1 MNRQHRTIGF
11 ALALGI
17 AGAVAAQTQTA
28 PGTPPPAA
36 PTQSSTAQIKTPVK
50 NFKVE
55 TSIDSLGMLEGK
67 TVVRIRT
74 TSDEIAKAL
83 MGKGVHQ
90 YSMTLRGSIQNAA
103 GVAMDTFT
111 YPFSGALT
119 AASPVEFSFLRLL
132 APGHYTVEIDL
143 GDGTKTYAK
152 LRFPIEALEVGRTF
166 APEMA
171 PNESSTL
178 PSAEAVVL
186 AAPKN
191 EEPAPGALAAAVQRV
206 KILPPDREAPIGL
219 MRLSAEVQPPVTKV
233 DFYLDERLILSRTR
247 APYTVELD
255 LGKVPRRQTVRAVG
269 FDSAGNV
276 IDEDAWAINEGDARI
291 AVRIL
296 PIPSA
301 PSAGGVTVR
310 LAVQSI
316 NGGEAKTV
324 DLYLDQKKF
333 QTFTAPPYVT
343 IIPAA
348 AYTRASYLRATAVT
362 PEGQESNDIR
372 FLRGQGAA
380 MENVKV
386 DVVQLHVSALDRKG
400 RFVAGLGEPDFSVS
414 EDGKR
419 QTLISFEVARNL
431 PLNVGLVIDGS
442 GSMRKAMDFV
452 HAAGSNLFRDMI
464 HEKDKG
470 FVIEF
475 RESPELLC
483 APTGD
488 VQRLNEAVFAT
499 NASGQTALYDSVIL
513 GLYQFRAT
521 TGRKALVVISDG
533 GDNHSWVDYA
543 TLLRYART
551 IGVPIYIIGVDI
563 GLTELGVKGKLKE
576 LSGDTGGD
584 IFFTTD
590 AKKIPE
596 IVERIETELRSQYVL
611 SYRTESTKPDGEFR
625 AVAVACD
632 KPDVRLR
639 TMRGYVP

>member
-1 MNRQHRTIGF
+1 MNRKS
-11 ALALGI
+11 ALAG
-17 AGAVAAQTQTA
+17 VAAAVWAMAALGQ
-28 PGTPPPAA
+28 TPPDTTPAA
-36 PTQSSTAQIKTPVK
+36 PPTQTSTTQIKTPVK
-50 NFKVE
+50 NFQVQTAIE
-55 TSIDSLGMLEGK
+55 SLGTLDGK
-67 TVVRIRT
+67 TVVRIKT
-74 TSDEIAKAL
+74 ASDEIARSL
-83 MGKGVHQ
+83 MGKGIHQ

-103 GVAMDTFT
+103 GAAVDTFT
-111 YPFSGALT
+111 YPFSGALV
-119 AASPVEFSFLRLL
+119 AASPVEFSFLRLV

-143 GDGTKTYAK
+143 GDAAKIYAK
-152 LRFPIEALEVGRTF
+152 LRFPIDVLEVGRTF
-166 APEMA
+166 TPEMA

-186 AAPKN
+186 AAPKT
-191 EEPAPGALAAAVQRV
+191 EAPASGALAAAVQRV

-233 DFYLDERLILSRTR
+233 EFYLDDRLILSRTR
-247 APYTVELD
+247 APYTVEID

-269 FDSAGNV
+269 YDSAGNV
-276 IDEDAWAINEGDARI
+276 IDEDAWAVNEGDARV

-316 NGGEAKTV
+316 NGGEVKSV
-324 DLYLDQKKF
+324 DLYLDQKKL
-333 QTFTAPPYVT
+333 QTFTAAPYVAVV
-343 IIPAA
+343 PAA
-348 AYTRASYLRATAVT
+348 AYSRASYLRATAVT
-362 PEGQESNDIR
+362 PDGQESNDIK

-386 DVVQLHVSALDRKG
+386 DVVQLHVSALDKEG
-400 RFVAGLGEPDFSVS
+400 RFVSGLAEPDFSVA
-414 EDGKR
+414 EDGKP
-419 QTLISFEVARNL
+419 QKLLSFEVAKNL

-452 HAAGSNLFRDMI
+452 HAAGNDLFHDMI
-464 HEKDKG
+464 HEKDRG

-475 RESPELLC
+475 RETPTLLC
-483 APTGD
+483 APTGE
-488 VQRLNEAVFAT
+488 VPRLAEAVLAT
-499 NASGQTALYDSVIL
+499 TATGQTALYDSVIL

-551 IGVPIYIIGVDI
+551 IGVPIYVIGVDI
-563 GLTELGVKGKLKE
+563 GLTELGTKGKLKE
-576 LSGDTGGD
+576 LAGDTGGET
-584 IFFTTD
+584 FFTTD

-596 IVERIETELRSQYVL
+596 IVQKIEAELRSQYVL

-632 KPDVRLR
+632 KPDVHLR